1 MIYTPTNDNCQVTNG
16 MAPKAE
22 RSKAHQKAS
31 RSENPLMDG
40 SAPEI
45 GRFDVSADSLNS
57 KTGQSGGHHRGQ

>member
-1 MIYTPTNDNCQVTNG
+1 
-16 MAPKAE
+16 
-22 RSKAHQKAS
+22 
-31 RSENPLMDG
+31 MDG